1 MRLLLAEDDLGLRS
15 VLQRGLSEEGYVVDA
30 VPTGNEALEHLRT
43 YEYAICVV
51 DWRMPGA
58 SGLDIITWARG
69 RGLRT
74 PFLMLTANDG
84 RRDRAQA
91 LEQGA
96 DDYLV
101 KPFDYEDLL
110 ARIRALLKRPSDD
123 RGPPLRFG
131 SLSVDPVTRQAFV
144 GGEPAELTPPEFAT
158 IELLVRN
165 TPAVVNGR
173 VIARLA
179 WPEHA
184 GAIGSGTVDVHMARL
199 RAKLARSDARIEAL
213 PGAGYRIVGVPR

>member
-1 MRLLLAEDDLGLRS
+1 MRLLLAEDGPGLRS
-15 VLQRGLSEEGYVVDA
+15 VLQRGLREEGYVVDA

-84 RRDRAQA
+84 RRDRARA
-91 LEQGA
+91 LEEGA

-123 RGPPLRFG
+123 RGPRSASGLSASTPSPVRRSSAASPL
-131 SLSVDPVTRQAFV
+131 S
-144 GGEPAELTPPEFAT
+144 
-158 IELLVRN
+158 
-165 TPAVVNGR
+165 
-173 VIARLA
+173 
-179 WPEHA
+179 
-184 GAIGSGTVDVHMARL
+184 
-199 RAKLARSDARIEAL
+199 
-213 PGAGYRIVGVPR
+213 